1 MGLMGGEGRAML
13 VVCRVL
19 SALQRW
25 EKMRDVIPEQRDW
38 AQGQKWW
45 GKGPEVWVLSCPP
58 ERGFMSDVFQVT
70 LRQYVSDR
78 WTQRLDQNG
87 CQTWTRLKNVDVAFL
102 DYNLLR
108 DILKCVT
115 APVPPT
121 PVSPSMGV
129 VKKKRRICLRR
140 HFWHYL
146 VSEWDSWK
154 EKYKPDIKVNNKITS
169 WHRSWWALLFR
180 FSPNYNIIFPVKGDD
195 AALCAVWSFPFQC
208 EGVVFKIFVVFSWDK
223 K

>member
-1 MGLMGGEGRAML
+1 MREEQCLLCVECCQHCSVGKRWGMWYQSRETEHRDRRGGE
-13 VVCRVL
+13 
-19 SALQRW
+19 
-25 EKMRDVIPEQRDW
+25 
-38 AQGQKWW
+38 
-45 GKGPEVWVLSCPP
+45 GPEVWVLSCPP

-129 VKKKRRICLRR
+129 VKKRRICLRR

>member
-1 MGLMGGEGRAML
+1 MREEQCLLCVECCQHCSVG
-13 VVCRVL
+13 
-19 SALQRW
+19 

-38 AQGQKWW
+38 AQGQKGW
-45 GKGPEVWVLSCPP
+45 GEGPEVWVLSCPP

-129 VKKKRRICLRR
+129 VKKKKGEYVWEDI
-140 HFWHYL
+140 FDTTWFQ
-146 VSEWDSWK
+146 SEIL
-154 EKYKPDIKVNNKITS
+154 EK
-169 WHRSWWALLFR
+169 RSTNL
-180 FSPNYNIIFPVKGDD
+180 I
-195 AALCAVWSFPFQC
+195 
-208 EGVVFKIFVVFSWDK
+208 
-223 K
+223 